1 MKVRLTFVTWSVLFA
16 VVAPSRAEEP
26 MPAPVA
32 VSEPTSPPS
41 DRHFVEIEVGS
52 TSPMALVYRYR
63 LFHPLFVEVGGFG
76 APEALAIFTGGIIVA
91 LHQSDRLMVYS
102 GVGAS
107 ACLVGDTSLYFL
119 YGRVGLGVKLGTSR
133 RQMLSADD
141 FALSNDTGTLG
152 DVPGRSGSRGR
163 RAARLR
169 A

>member
-1 MKVRLTFVTWSVLFA
+1 
-16 VVAPSRAEEP
+16 
-26 MPAPVA
+26 
-32 VSEPTSPPS
+32 
-41 DRHFVEIEVGS
+41 
-52 TSPMALVYRYR
+52 MALVYRYR

-133 RQMLSADD
+133 RQMLSADIGVWSGLHRKYD
-141 FALSNDTGTLG
+141 HETGATTTDERFTIPMAGLSYGVGFGL
-152 DVPGRSGSRGR
+152 
-163 RAARLR
+163 
-169 A
+169 